1 MYELL
6 CSGFYCKFKTPRPEY
21 SVTGYFACMCGVTL
35 AQPTEDQKKKKK
47 TTTWNKPRMQ
57 TGKNIFHLYASS
69 MPCSH
74 AIGTQFVQN
83 SCAKHFLSKKQ
94 LKKLQHTELH
104 YRTVTSTST
113 DHLKFKATFVDN
125 TVPNAYTILSDLPLP
140 S

>member
-1 MYELL
+1 
-6 CSGFYCKFKTPRPEY
+6 
-21 SVTGYFACMCGVTL
+21 
-35 AQPTEDQKKKKK
+35 
-47 TTTWNKPRMQ
+47 MQ

-140 S
+140 SWIHAVFFFFK